1 MSLELKSVSKRA
13 GQDTHIYP
21 TSLTLEAGG
30 FNVLLGPT
38 LAGKTTLMR
47 LMAGL
52 ERPDSGSVI
61 FNGKDVTGVPV
72 RKRNVA
78 MVYQQFINYPML
90 SVFDNIAS
98 PLRIKGA
105 KSEEIGKRVAD
116 VAELLR
122 LTPMLQRKPSELSGG
137 QQQRTALARAIV
149 KDAELVLLDEPL
161 ANLDYKLR
169 EEMREELPR
178 LFDNTGATVVYATA
192 EPSEALLLGG
202 HVATLAA
209 GVVSQFAPTMQVYRQ
224 PVDLQTA
231 RTFSDPPIN
240 TANIRLRDGKFSIAD
255 LRDCPAPQSWAGL
268 AHGDYLIG
276 FRPHQL
282 RLRQASDSLASRV
295 AVNAEVTVTEISGS
309 ESFIHAEVGEQAW
322 VAQAS
327 GAHRYEIGEQIKLY
341 VRPEEFLIF
350 DTDGR
355 RLDVETFRGNGNG

>member
-1 MSLELKSVSKRA
+1 MTLELQQVTKQVGA
-13 GQDTHIYP
+13 DVHIHP
-21 TSLTLEAGG
+21 TDLSLKAGG

-52 ERPDSGSVI
+52 EKPSSGRIV
-61 FNGKDVTGVPV
+61 FNGTDVTGVPV

-90 SVFDNIAS
+90 SVYENIAS
-98 PLRIKGA
+98 PLRIAGA
-105 KSEEIGKRVAD
+105 KQAEIRARVEEVAK
-116 VAELLR
+116 LLK
-122 LTPMLQRKPSELSGG
+122 LSPMLLRKPSELSGG

-149 KDAELVLLDEPL
+149 KDAGLVLLDEPL

-202 HVATLAA
+202 HVATLSS
-209 GVVSQFAPTMQVYRQ
+209 GVISQFAPTMQVYRQ
-224 PVDLQTA
+224 PIDLQTA

-240 TANIRLRDGKFSIAD
+240 CASIKLQNGKFSMANM
-255 LRDCPAPQSWAGL
+255 RDCDTPDSWARLPAGNYQ
-268 AHGDYLIG
+268 AA

-282 RLRQASDSLASRV
+282 RLQPPADSKNSISVPVR
-295 AVNAEVTVTEISGS
+295 AEVTVTEISGS
-309 ESFIHAEVGEQAW
+309 ESFIHAQVGDQSW

-327 GAHRYEIGEQIKLY
+327 GAHRYEIGEQIDLF
-341 VRPEEFLIF
+341 VRPTDFLIF
-350 DTDGR
+350 DSDGMR
-355 RLDVETFRGNGNG
+355 IDIDAQAT

>member
-1 MSLELKSVSKRA
+1 MSLVLENVVKRA
-13 GQDTHIYP
+13 GADTHIYP

-47 LMAGL
+47 IMAGL
-52 ERPDSGSVI
+52 ERPESGRVL
-61 FNGKDVTGVPV
+61 FKGQDVTGVPV

-90 SVFDNIAS
+90 SVYDNIAS
-98 PLRIKGA
+98 PLRIAGLNAGQIKD
-105 KSEEIGKRVAD
+105 RVAS
-116 VAELLR
+116 VAELLK
-122 LTPMLQRKPSELSGG
+122 LTPMLRRKPSELSGG

-149 KDAELVLLDEPL
+149 KDADLVLLDEPL

-178 LFDNTGATVVYATA
+178 LFNDSGTTVVYATA

-202 HVATLAA
+202 HVATLSE
-209 GVVSQFAPTMQVYRQ
+209 GVISQFAPTMQVYRE

-240 TANIRLRDGKFSIAD
+240 SATLQLANGKFSMANLSDCEAPADWSGLRDGGY
-255 LRDCPAPQSWAGL
+255 QL
-268 AHGDYLIG
+268 A

-282 RLRQASDSLASRV
+282 LLRAPSVSPDEAI
-295 AVNAEVTVTEISGS
+295 AIDATVTVTEISGS
-309 ESFIHAEVGEQAW
+309 ESFVHATVAGEDW

-327 GAHRYEIGEQIKLY
+327 GAHRYEIGEQIKLF
-341 VRPEEFLIF
+341 VRPSDFLLF
-350 DTDGR
+350 DADGSRIDANSR
-355 RLDVETFRGNGNG
+355 RAEHHG